1 MVGGT
6 LAAGF
11 CGKAD
16 TGGGDDEATFF
27 TRKHHLNG
35 FCYGTIAHDFGD
47 GMSRTQLQDLQT
59 KMMDAKAGL
68 TTVIDRSR
76 A

>member
-35 FCYGTIAHDFGD
+35 FCCGTIAHNFGD
-47 GMSRTQLQDLQT
+47 GMSRTRLQDLQT
-59 KMMDAKAGL
+59 AAKARL
-68 TTVIDRSR
+68 TTVIDRNR

>member
-1 MVGGT
+1 MRLESVEKQ
-6 LAAGF
+6 AQ
-11 CGKAD
+11 
-16 TGGGDDEATFF
+16 EVEMMRRRFF
-27 TRKHHLNG
+27 ARKHHLNG

-59 KMMDAKAGL
+59 KMMDAKARL
-68 TTVIDRSR
+68 TTVIDRNI